1 MKTIK
6 TKPCKYLLLFF
17 IGGTIY
23 IIIELIWRWLLHSSP
38 THWSMFILGGL
49 SFLLIGEI
57 NEYLSWDTLFYIQC
71 LIGTTIVLI
80 LEFIFG
86 CILNLWLKL
95 NVWDYSNQPLNLL
108 GQICVPFAFLW
119 YLLTAVAI
127 VIDDYIR
134 YWLFNEEKPRYRF
147 K

>member
-1 MKTIK
+1 MKTLK

-23 IIIELIWRWLLHSSP
+23 ITIELIWRWLLHSSP

-108 GQICVPFAFLW
+108 GQICGPFAFLW

>member
-134 YWLFNEEKPRYRF
+134 YWLFNEEKPLYRF

>member
-1 MKTIK
+1 MNIFKP
-6 TKPCKYLLLFF
+6 KPCKHLLLFL

-23 IIIELIWRWLLHSSP
+23 IFIEIIWRWLVCSSP

-49 SFLLIGEI
+49 SFLVIGEI
-57 NEYLSWDTLFYIQC
+57 NEYLSWDTPFYIQC
-71 LIGTTIVLI
+71 LIGTTGVLI

-86 CILNLWLKL
+86 CIVNLWLNL
-95 NVWDYSNQPLNLL
+95 NVWDYSNQPLNIL
-108 GQICVPFAFLW
+108 GQVCISFALLW
-119 YLLTAVAI
+119 FILTAVAI

-134 YWLFNEEKPRYRF
+134 YWLFDEEKPHYKF

>member
-80 LEFIFG
+80 FEFIFG

>member
-119 YLLTAVAI
+119 YLLTAIAI